1 MVVFYLCNAFVVVY
15 GHVSVG
21 VVFIV
26 ISYVGAVFEALW
38 IGKKFKDFFTKNVAV
53 L

>member
-1 MVVFYLCNAFVVVY
+1 LCNTFVVVY

-21 VVFIV
+21 VVFIFL
-26 ISYVGAVFEALW
+26 SYVGAVFEALW
-38 IGKKFKDFFTKNVAV
+38 IGKKFKDFFTKNAAA